1 MRVETALDQREEN
14 QVARQIK
21 LREDAFDQGLVVIET
36 GEPLLEPVADGD
48 IEESDMT
55 FYFVIQV
62 GGDVED

>member
-1 MRVETALDQREEN
+1 MRIETALDQREEN

-21 LREDAFDQGLVVIET
+21 LREDAIDQGLVVIET

>member
-1 MRVETALDQREEN
+1 MRIETALDQREEN
-14 QVARQIK
+14 QIARQIK
-21 LREDAFDQGLVVIET
+21 LREDTFDQGLVVIET

>member
-21 LREDAFDQGLVVIET
+21 LREDAIDQGLIVIET